1 MFVQSILAPED
12 VMEEKAA
19 FMQLSIRSHTMMYVV
34 LFLIGIHQLNTFV
47 AISSPSKVLKHHYCF
62 IQNTGLATKST

>member
-1 MFVQSILAPED
+1 MVAPEN
-12 VMEEKAA
+12 VMEGKAT
-19 FMQLSIRSHTMMYVV
+19 FMLLPIRRHTMMYVV
-34 LFLIGIHQLNTFV
+34 LSLIGIHQLNTFV